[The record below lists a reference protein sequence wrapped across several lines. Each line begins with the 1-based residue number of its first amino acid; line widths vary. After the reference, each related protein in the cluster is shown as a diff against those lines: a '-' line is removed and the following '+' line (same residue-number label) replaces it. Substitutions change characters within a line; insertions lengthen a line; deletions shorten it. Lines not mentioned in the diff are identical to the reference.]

1 MDKQWWLRSI
11 EVIYS
16 STIGYESELFD
27 FIHEV
32 LQGRVDNV
40 EELGLYETLD
50 YEVAVPIVWLKV
62 SDNSN
67 SELPPIKYTKRIQQH
82 VTYTAL

>member
-1 MDKQWWLRSI
+1 MDKQRWLRSI

-16 STIGYESELFD
+16 STIGYESKLFD

-62 SDNSN
+62 LDKN
-67 SELPPIKYTKRIQQH
+67 YHHQ
-82 VTYTAL
+82 